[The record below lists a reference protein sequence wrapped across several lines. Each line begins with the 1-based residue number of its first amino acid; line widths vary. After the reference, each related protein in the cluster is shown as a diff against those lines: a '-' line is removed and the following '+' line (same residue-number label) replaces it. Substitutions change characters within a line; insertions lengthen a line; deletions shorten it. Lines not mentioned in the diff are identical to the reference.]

1 MMPMNNQMNPIAQL
15 AQRMNMLAQTNAQAR
30 QFQQMFQAKT
40 LEEKQKF
47 LENMCSERGTTVEDF
62 ARSLGITIPSSR

>member
-40 LEEKQKF
+40 TEEKLKF
-47 LENMCSERGTTVEDF
+47 LENMCSERGTTVEAF

>member
-40 LEEKQKF
+40 TEEKLKF